1 MSDMNQ
7 PPPPPPPP
15 PGGGTPPPP
24 PGGTTPPP
32 PPPPPGGGTPPP
44 PPGGPV
50 PGAPSPFPKNW
61 MGITALIAGIVGFL
75 LICCGGL
82 GFLPGVGGVV
92 LGILGRKAAQEGEA
106 NNGGMA
112 TAGLILGG
120 VAVLLN
126 VVWFI
131 LSVVLSVA
139 DGFI

>member
-24 PGGTTPPP
+24 P
-32 PPPPPGGGTPPP
+32 PGS
-44 PPGGPV
+44 V
-50 PGAPSPFPKNW
+50 PGAASLYPKNW

-82 GFLPGVGGVV
+82 GFLPAVGAVV

-106 NNGGMA
+106 NNSGMA
-112 TAGLILGG
+112 MAGLILG
-120 VAVLLN
+120 AASLLLN
-126 VVWFI
+126 LAMFI
-131 LSVVLSVA
+131 L
-139 DGFI
+139 GFLLGIVDIGLL